1 MEENGFAL
9 QPLACQTCFPKKTMF
24 SQNSRLHNGLHSFK
38 KKNEFSKWFR
48 KIHLFIL
55 EKSRYT
61 TEIISQGTQQLQQ
74 QQQQTFLGC
83 L

>member
-1 MEENGFAL
+1 VEKNGFAL
-9 QPLACQTCFPKKTMF
+9 QPLACQTRFPKKTMF

-38 KKNEFSKWFR
+38 KKKKEFSKWFR

-61 TEIISQGTQQLQQ
+61 TKITSQGIQQ
-74 QQQQTFLGC
+74 QQQQTFSGYL
-83 L
+83 